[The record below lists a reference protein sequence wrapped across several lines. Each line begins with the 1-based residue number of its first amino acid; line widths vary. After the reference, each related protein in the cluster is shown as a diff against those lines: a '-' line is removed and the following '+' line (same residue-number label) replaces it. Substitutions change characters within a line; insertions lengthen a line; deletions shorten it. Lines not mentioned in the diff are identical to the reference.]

1 MIVYNHE
8 AIIKK
13 IWVIEAIVEQTRQN
27 AGPVYTSAFSFE
39 TAYISMRLGLLST
52 LRRWTFSAKPH

>member
-1 MIVYNHE
+1 MKRS
-8 AIIKK
+8 IKK

-27 AGPVYTSAFSFE
+27 AGPVPSAFLFE